1 MDYMIHGNIPID
13 IRRPQ
18 ISEELKESIK
28 YMRRRI
34 EIKHKNQELDQ
45 LEAEEKRHK
54 LRLEEEMQNNDNAEQ
69 MDFSNYLFDNV
80 TGKVTDIKSDFRL
93 S

>member
-34 EIKHKNQELDQ
+34 EIKHKN
-45 LEAEEKRHK
+45 
-54 LRLEEEMQNNDNAEQ
+54 
-69 MDFSNYLFDNV
+69 
-80 TGKVTDIKSDFRL
+80 
-93 S
+93 